1 VAFSIGLF
9 YNVGILMVIAHAGR
23 WSVMNRPE
31 SPAPSF
37 VQMHAWGREESL
49 NEESLNEESLNE
61 ESLNEESLNAARAGL
76 RSFVLLTLLR
86 QHIKTPKEN
95 KEPLWMLF
103 LLTHRSPKIRAR

>member
-1 VAFSIGLF
+1 
-9 YNVGILMVIAHAGR
+9 MVIAHAGR

-37 VQMHAWGREESL
+37 VQMHAWGR
-49 NEESLNEESLNE
+49 E